1 MKIAVAQLN
10 FLVGDIDENAE
21 RIIQETKKIATDF
34 QADLVVFPELALTG
48 YPPEDLLFRP
58 GFYKRCHRAMEYIKE
73 NIDQTA
79 IIIGYPDKIDGKIYN
94 KAAAIHQHKII
105 ADYAKQELPNYTVF
119 DEKRYFAAG
128 NQACVFEF
136 HNIKIGL
143 IICEDSWH
151 TPPMLQS
158 KNTGAQLII
167 SINASPYHKT
177 QVAAREAALK
187 KRIHETQLPVIYA
200 NLVGGQDELVFDG
213 GSMVFDAQ
221 GNRCQQAAFYKE
233 ATMLVEVEAKN
244 NNVEIKPHPL
254 PKPFSLEQQ
263 LYETLKLGV
272 TDYIHKNRFLS
283 AYVGLSGGVD
293 SALTLAIAVDAIGSD
308 NVTALIMPSQYT
320 AKMSIEDAISE
331 ADALGVK
338 YHILEIN
345 TLLNCFLKTLAPVFQ
360 NKAPDTTEE
369 NLQARIRGMLLM
381 AMSNKFGGIV
391 LTTGNKS
398 ELSVGYATLYGDM
411 AGGFSVIKDLT
422 KTQVYK
428 LAHLRNQIT
437 PVIPE
442 RVLTRAPSAELKP
455 NQTDQDKLPP
465 YDVLDEILERYIEK
479 EEGPTDLVA
488 AGFEK
493 STVDDVI
500 KMISQNEYKRRQAPI
515 GVRLTQKAFGK
526 DRRYPITSG
535 YSRSKQ

>member
-345 TLLNCFLKTLAPVFQ
+345 TLLNCFLKTFAPLFQ
-360 NKAPDTTEE
+360 KK
-369 NLQARIRGMLLM
+369 I
-381 AMSNKFGGIV
+381 
-391 LTTGNKS
+391 
-398 ELSVGYATLYGDM
+398 
-411 AGGFSVIKDLT
+411 
-422 KTQVYK
+422 
-428 LAHLRNQIT
+428 
-437 PVIPE
+437 
-442 RVLTRAPSAELKP
+442 
-455 NQTDQDKLPP
+455 
-465 YDVLDEILERYIEK
+465 
-479 EEGPTDLVA
+479 
-488 AGFEK
+488 
-493 STVDDVI
+493 
-500 KMISQNEYKRRQAPI
+500 
-515 GVRLTQKAFGK
+515 
-526 DRRYPITSG
+526 
-535 YSRSKQ
+535 